1 MCICCIY
8 ENVLFLHHSTHTHTQ
23 RLFRRSRLS
32 TAIRMRFK
40 GSGPC
45 REQEPFSVEKLTSD
59 FASARSIL
67 FAGSVILMLSV
78 AGFSRVNNIE
88 ETSPSVELVNGR
100 WVLIPAN
107 DNNDDADADAAERA
121 QEKKNALPST
131 GLLLSSM
138 MSKKKVVPSPP
149 DEEAGGSSFD
159 PNVTSAPS
167 PSNNS
172 SFVLELRSFDGGGD
186 EGRETAIQIDDSG
199 ALVRQQGG
207 VPQRQQRKKSRQRSQ
222 FELGVF

>member
-23 RLFRRSRLS
+23 RLFRRTRLS

-78 AGFSRVNNIE
+78 AAFSRVSNIE
-88 ETSPSVELVNGR
+88 ETSPSVELVNGH

-107 DNNDDADADAAERA
+107 NNNNDDDDDDDAAERA

-131 GLLLSSM
+131 GPLLSM

-149 DEEAGGSSFD
+149 DEEAGGSSVD
-159 PNVTSAPS
+159 PNVTPALS

-172 SFVLELRSFDGGGD
+172 SFVLELRSFDGGD
-186 EGRETAIQIDDSG
+186 EGRETAFQIDDSG

-207 VPQRQQRKKSRQRSQ
+207 VPQRQRQKSRQRSQ